1 MKSLKNI
8 FSLILLLGIAASPVL
23 AAAQIKN
30 AKTETIRIE
39 GSSQACKNL
48 IEKAGSKKGESALDW
63 NTNTKE
69 ASLTYNSQK
78 TSKDEV
84 LKRVAL
90 AGFDNE
96 MYLAPTDV
104 YQALSPEC
112 QYKGAIK
119 TSMTESGSKDM
130 DHSKM
135 DHAKMDH
142 STTESTNERTA
153 KESKLESLYK
163 NYFTIKDALIKG
175 DSKTVTTAAANLKSA
190 IAAIKMGELQPKEHD
205 IWMMVM
211 KDLEKQAAALQSS
224 KGLDKQRVAFTAL
237 SETVYKLIK
246 ASDPDY
252 MVYYNH
258 CPMYNDGK
266 GANWLSKEKAIQN
279 PYYGSQML
287 TCGSTKE
294 IIK

>member
-1 MKSLKNI
+1 MKSFKNI
-8 FSLILLLGIAASPVL
+8 FSLILLSGIAATPVL

-30 AKTETIRIE
+30 AKTESIRIE
-39 GSSQACKNL
+39 GNSEACKTL
-48 IEKAGSKKGESALDW
+48 IEKAGGKKGEAALDW
-63 NTNTKE
+63 NTNTKK
-69 ASLTYNSQK
+69 AALTYNSQK

-112 QYKGAIK
+112 QYKGSIK
-119 TSMTESGSKDM
+119 TSHQEDNGSKET

-135 DHAKMDH
+135 DH
-142 STTESTNERTA
+142 STTGDTNGHTA

-175 DSKTVTTAAANLKSA
+175 DSKAVTAGAANLKSG

-205 IWMMVM
+205 VWMMVM
-211 KDLEKQAAALQSS
+211 KDLEKQTAALQSS
-224 KGLDKQRVAFTAL
+224 KGLEKQRIAFMTL
-237 SETVYKLIK
+237 SEHIYKLIK
-246 ASDPDY
+246 ATDPAY
-252 MVYYNH
+252 SVYYNH
-258 CPMYNDGK
+258 CPMFNDSK

-294 IIK
+294 TIK

>member
-1 MKSLKNI
+1 MKSFKNI
-8 FSLILLLGIAASPVL
+8 FSLILLSGIAATPVL

-30 AKTETIRIE
+30 AKTESVRIE
-39 GSSQACKNL
+39 GNSEACKIL
-48 IEKAGSKKGESALDW
+48 IEKAGSKKGEAAVDW
-63 NTNTKE
+63 NTNTKK
-69 ASLTYNSQK
+69 AALTYNSQK

-112 QYKGAIK
+112 QYKGSIK
-119 TSMTESGSKDM
+119 TSHQADNGSKET

-135 DHAKMDH
+135 DHAAMNH
-142 STTESTNERTA
+142 STAEHT
-153 KESKLESLYK
+153 ESKLESLYK

-175 DSKTVTTAAANLKSA
+175 DSKAATTGAANLKSG

-205 IWMMVM
+205 VWMMVM
-211 KDLEKQAAALQSS
+211 KDLEKQTAALQSS
-224 KGLDKQRVAFTAL
+224 KGLEKQRIAFMTL
-237 SETVYKLIK
+237 SEQIYKLIK
-246 ASDPDY
+246 ATDPAY
-252 MVYYNH
+252 TVYYNH
-258 CPMYNDGK
+258 CPMFNDSK

-294 IIK
+294 TIK

>member
-1 MKSLKNI
+1 MKSFKNI
-8 FSLILLLGIAASPVL
+8 LSLILLSGIAATPVL

-30 AKTETIRIE
+30 AKTESIRIE
-39 GSSQACKNL
+39 GNAEACKTL
-48 IEKAGSKKGESALDW
+48 IEKAGSKKGEAELDW
-63 NTNTKE
+63 NTDTKKAE
-69 ASLTYNSQK
+69 LTYNSQK

-112 QYKGAIK
+112 QYKGTIK
-119 TSMTESGSKDM
+119 TTKQADHASKEM

-135 DHAKMDH
+135 DHAAMNH
-142 STTESTNERTA
+142 SAAMHT
-153 KESKLESLYK
+153 ESKLEPLYK
-163 NYFTIKDALIKG
+163 NYFMIKEALIKG
-175 DSKTVTTAAANLKSA
+175 DSKAVTLEAAKLKSG
-190 IAAIKMGELQPKEHD
+190 IAAIKMSELQPKEHD
-205 IWMMVM
+205 VWMMVM

-224 KGLDKQRVAFTAL
+224 KGLEKQRIAFMTL
-237 SETVYKLIK
+237 SEHIYKLIK
-246 ASDPDY
+246 ATDPAY
-252 MVYYNH
+252 TVYYNH
-258 CPMYNDGK
+258 CPMFNDSK
-266 GANWLSKEKAIQN
+266 GANWLSKEKVIQN

-294 IIK
+294 TIK